1 MLKKRELLDI
11 INENK
16 YSIEQIKQLYNLTN
30 KQILFLLK
38 YLKDY
43 TISEQFDLNGNS
55 FFCSDSNSYDQ
66 LYYKDR
72 ILVPLESNRMNRFL
86 VISDLHFY
94 SNDLNQEQNNKIM
107 CNVYNYAIKNSIHLI
122 LIPSG
127 DG

>member
-43 TISEQFDLNGNS
+43 TISEQFGFIFNNS
-55 FFCSDSNSYDQ
+55 F
-66 LYYKDR
+66 LK
-72 ILVPLESNRMNRFL
+72 
-86 VISDLHFY
+86 
-94 SNDLNQEQNNKIM
+94 
-107 CNVYNYAIKNSIHLI
+107 
-122 LIPSG
+122 
-127 DG
+127 